1 MSATM
6 KLQPHCYCYNFDLWI
21 LKTWLLQKLAAP
33 DLGSLLFEA
42 FSFLKKISQGI
53 SSQRGLWEFERFM
66 GIFMFLYVCIWYL
79 PSNFRGNQF
88 WRIPICFDLRLE
100 SSLSTAQLLHIITI
114 RASAPVLQDTLLI
127 ESLGFFQMLLLGST
141 SWYHWYPLAIR
152 YNHGTSVAQPWQ
164 LVFLFAAPGWCIH
177 HPPTPVASDR
187 SIPWN
192 CRWREGAWGDTFGVG
207 HT

>member
-1 MSATM
+1 M
-6 KLQPHCYCYNFDLWI
+6 KLWPSVIYPWICWAQAWVQLWSYSLTVTVTI
-21 LKTWLLQKLAAP
+21 LIFEFWRPGFYRSWQHPTLAA
-33 DLGSLLFEA
+33 
-42 FSFLKKISQGI
+42 
-53 SSQRGLWEFERFM
+53 
-66 GIFMFLYVCIWYL
+66 WYL